1 MKIKLLPFIWKGN
14 LVPLY
19 LIVLIFITAIG
30 TYFVIPFLAIYLTR
44 SIHISPSLIGILF
57 SINWVVSRGL
67 MVFTG
72 ILSDK
77 YGAKKFVILGLAL
90 IGTSYAGYTMAKDY
104 ILLIIVFVI
113 SGIGIALFQ
122 PASKSLLAVFTLPE
136 SRMAIFAWRNTGFNS
151 GVALGSWLGAF
162 LANYFSINKLF
173 LVAAGIY
180 LMMIILSI
188 FLIPPEKVSFSQ
200 SVSFF
205 KNLRITFQHRELM
218 ILTISSVGF
227 WALFTQL
234 NVTVPLAV
242 HDLKMDMWISW
253 VFGINAVLTILLQIP
268 LNHIAKQLGL
278 SPQQQMFYGLLLMG
292 MSFLLIAFLQLG
304 LVFLLLFTICF
315 TIGEILVAPHF
326 DTIASLLADKQNVGT
341 FLGVSSIGW
350 AIGGGLGG
358 IVGGSLLDFGRNIGI
373 NQLIWIV
380 CMITAIISSI
390 LLAKQPIVKT
400 K

>member
-1 MKIKLLPFIWKGN
+1 M
-14 LVPLY
+14 
-19 LIVLIFITAIG
+19 
-30 TYFVIPFLAIYLTR
+30 
-44 SIHISPSLIGILF
+44 
-57 SINWVVSRGL
+57 
-67 MVFTG
+67 MV
-72 ILSDK
+72 
-77 YGAKKFVILGLAL
+77 
-90 IGTSYAGYTMAKDY
+90 
-104 ILLIIVFVI
+104 
-113 SGIGIALFQ
+113 
-122 PASKSLLAVFTLPE
+122 
-136 SRMAIFAWRNTGFNS
+136 
-151 GVALGSWLGAF
+151 
-162 LANYFSINKLF
+162 
-173 LVAAGIY
+173 
-180 LMMIILSI
+180 ILSI

-205 KNLRITFQHRELM
+205 KNLRITFQHRKLM

-253 VFGINAVLTILLQIP
+253 IFGINAVLTILLQIP
-268 LNHIAKQLGL
+268 LNNIAKQLGL

-292 MSFLLIAFLQLG
+292 MSFLLIALLQLG

-350 AIGGGLGG
+350 AIGGGFGG